1 MEPIENHMVSLPQ
14 PELDEEVK
22 CDHSDIHHT
31 GIEDIYSDGS
41 HISFVIEC
49 CICGAEGTRTYAIS
63 SHLDEFED

>member
-22 CDHSDIHHT
+22 CDNSDIHNT
-31 GIEDIYSDGS
+31 SIECYGDGS

-49 CICGAEGTRTYAIS
+49 CICGAEGTRTYAIR

>member
-1 MEPIENHMVSLPQ
+1 MEPIENNMVSLPQ

-31 GIEDIYSDGS
+31 SIECYGDGS